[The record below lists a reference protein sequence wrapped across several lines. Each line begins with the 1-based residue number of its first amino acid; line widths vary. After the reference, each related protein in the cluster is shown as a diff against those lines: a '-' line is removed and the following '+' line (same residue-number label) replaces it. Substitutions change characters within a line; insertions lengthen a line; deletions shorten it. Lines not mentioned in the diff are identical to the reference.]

1 MKFYEVRSERWDFNL
16 CWFWA
21 FKALMLP
28 LYLSRSPNF
37 YSNWLWPYC
46 GKFSFWAITK
56 NFVAALDT
64 IQFLVRPKKIEPVR
78 NIFGPVEA
86 KALYFRYAST
96 YSWLDKLGQ
105 AALHNYKVVIRQT
118 FYHGCYAM
126 IGEDLNP
133 NPDFWISA
141 LYKKCRSCPFI
152 QILSRFF
159 LDFIQI

>member
-1 MKFYEVRSERWDFNL
+1 
-16 CWFWA
+16 
-21 FKALMLP
+21 MLR

-141 LYKKCRSCPFI
+141 LYKRPVHVL
-152 QILSRFF
+152 LSRFISTLSKF
-159 LDFIQI
+159 YTVFIQLLSR